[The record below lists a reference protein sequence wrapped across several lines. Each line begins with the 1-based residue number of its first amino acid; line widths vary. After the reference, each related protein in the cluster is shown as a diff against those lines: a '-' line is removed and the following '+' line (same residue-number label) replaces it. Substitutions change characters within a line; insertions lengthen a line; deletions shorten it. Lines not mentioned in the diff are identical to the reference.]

1 MRHKKVVQ
9 KIVMRKC
16 HIGPL
21 PPPLGGISVYLY
33 RLKHL
38 KPNDRYIN
46 SNTLGKIGF
55 LRLLCKKK
63 EELVL
68 HGYNMKKL
76 TALYFASLFLGLK
89 YTVVLHGEGVFQRKN
104 VISWYL
110 LRKSLQRAQSI
121 QFVNQKLKE
130 RMGEMFPELLSCF
143 CVQSPFLPPPL
154 EDEAAILGT
163 YPKELH
169 HFITNSSPL
178 LVANAFKI
186 VFWNDGTELYGL
198 DMCVE
203 LVHRLKSQY
212 PQIGL
217 VFALADDSSE
227 PDYFAKVKERILTD
241 KLNEHI
247 YFMTGQREL
256 WPLFRKADLMVRP
269 TCTDGYGISI
279 AEALYFDCP
288 AIASDVCVRP
298 EGTILFNSRDMDDFY
313 EKASEILSRKDFP
326 LL

>member
-1 MRHKKVVQ
+1 
-9 KIVMRKC
+9 MRKC

-55 LRLLCKKK
+55 LRLLCQKK

-68 HGYNMKKL
+68 HGYNMRKFI
-76 TALYFASLFLGLK
+76 ALYFASIFLGLQ
-89 YTVVLHGEGVFQRKN
+89 YTVVLHGEGVFQSKS

-121 QFVNQKLKE
+121 QFVNQKIKE
-130 RMGEMFPELLSCF
+130 RMGAMFPELLPNSF
-143 CVQSPFLPPPL
+143 VQCPFLPPPP

-169 HFITNSSPL
+169 HFIANRSPL

-217 VFALADDSSE
+217 VFALADDTGE
-227 PDYFAKVKERILTD
+227 PDYFSKIKEQILTN
-241 KLNEHI
+241 KLDEHV

-269 TCTDGYGISI
+269 TCTDGDALSI
-279 AEALYFDCP
+279 REALYFHVP
-288 AIASDVCVRP
+288 ALASDVVPRP
-298 EGTILFNSRDMDDFY
+298 DGTIVFNNRDMDNFY

-326 LL
+326 PL

>member
-1 MRHKKVVQ
+1 MQ

-33 RLKHL
+33 RLKYL
-38 KPNDRYIN
+38 NPNDRYIN

-55 LRLLCKKK
+55 LRLLCQKK

-68 HGYNMKKL
+68 HGYNMRKFI
-76 TALYFASLFLGLK
+76 ALYFASLFLGLQ
-89 YTVVLHGEGVFQRKN
+89 YTVVLHGEGVFQSKS

-121 QFVNQKLKE
+121 QFVNQKIKE
-130 RMGEMFPELLSCF
+130 RMGAMFPELLPNSF
-143 CVQSPFLPPPL
+143 VQCPFLPPPP

-169 HFITNSSPL
+169 HFIANRSPL

-186 VFWNDGTELYGL
+186 VFWNGGTELYGL

-217 VFALADDSSE
+217 VFALADDTGE
-227 PDYFAKVKERILTD
+227 PDYLAKIKERISTD

-256 WPLFRKADLMVRP
+256 WPLFRQADLMIRP
-269 TCTDGYGISI
+269 TCTDGDALSI
-279 AEALYFDCP
+279 REALYFHVP
-288 AIASDVCVRP
+288 ALASDVVPRP
-298 EGTILFNSRDMDDFY
+298 DGTIVFNNRDMDNFY
-313 EKASEILSRKDFP
+313 EKASAILSRKDFP

>member
-1 MRHKKVVQ
+1 
-9 KIVMRKC
+9 MRKC

-55 LRLLCKKK
+55 LRLLCQKK

-130 RMGEMFPELLSCF
+130 RMGEMFPELLSCS

-154 EDEAAILGT
+154 EDEPAILGT

-227 PDYFAKVKERILTD
+227 PDYFAKIKERILTD

-269 TCTDGYGISI
+269 TCTDGDALSI
-279 AEALYFDCP
+279 REALYFHVP
-288 AIASDVCVRP
+288 ALASDVVPRP
-298 EGTILFNSRDMDDFY
+298 DGTIVFNNRDMNDFY

-326 LL
+326 PL

>member
-1 MRHKKVVQ
+1 
-9 KIVMRKC
+9 
-16 HIGPL
+16 
-21 PPPLGGISVYLY
+21 
-33 RLKHL
+33 
-38 KPNDRYIN
+38 
-46 SNTLGKIGF
+46 LGKIGF
-55 LRLLCKKK
+55 LRLLCQKK

-68 HGYNMKKL
+68 HGYNMRKFI
-76 TALYFASLFLGLK
+76 ALYFASIFLGLQ
-89 YTVVLHGEGVFQRKN
+89 YTVVLHGEGVFQSKS

-121 QFVNQKLKE
+121 QFVNQKIKE
-130 RMGEMFPELLSCF
+130 RMGAMFPELLPNSF
-143 CVQSPFLPPPL
+143 VQCPFLPPPP

-169 HFITNSSPL
+169 HFIANRSPL

-217 VFALADDSSE
+217 VFALADDTGE
-227 PDYFAKVKERILTD
+227 PDYFSKIKEQILTN
-241 KLNEHI
+241 KLDEHV

-269 TCTDGYGISI
+269 TCTDGDALSI
-279 AEALYFDCP
+279 REALYFHVP
-288 AIASDVCVRP
+288 ALASDVVPRP
-298 EGTILFNSRDMDDFY
+298 DGTIVFNNRDMDNFY
-313 EKASEILSRKDFP
+313 GKASEILSRKDFP
-326 LL
+326 PL

>member
-1 MRHKKVVQ
+1 
-9 KIVMRKC
+9 MRKC

-33 RLKHL
+33 RLKYL
-38 KPNDRYIN
+38 NPNDRYIN

-55 LRLLCKKK
+55 LRLLCQKK

-68 HGYNMKKL
+68 HGYNMRKFI
-76 TALYFASLFLGLK
+76 ALYFASLFLGLQ
-89 YTVVLHGEGVFQRKN
+89 YTVVLHGEGVFQSKS

-121 QFVNQKLKE
+121 QFVNQKIKE
-130 RMGEMFPELLSCF
+130 RMGAMFPELLPNSF
-143 CVQSPFLPPPL
+143 VQCPFLPPPP

-169 HFITNSSPL
+169 HFIANRSPL

-186 VFWNDGTELYGL
+186 VFWNGGTELYGL

-217 VFALADDSSE
+217 VFALADDTGE
-227 PDYFAKVKERILTD
+227 PDYLAKIKERISTD

-256 WPLFRKADLMVRP
+256 WPLFRQADLMIRP
-269 TCTDGYGISI
+269 TCTDGDALSI
-279 AEALYFDCP
+279 REALYFHVP
-288 AIASDVCVRP
+288 ALASDVVPRP
-298 EGTILFNSRDMDDFY
+298 DGTIVFNNRDMDNFY
-313 EKASEILSRKDFP
+313 EKASAILSRKDFP